1 LPFPRSLRAWTH
13 RGNTPR
19 STPAWRALF
28 PGLCWSPMDDKRT
41 SESGG
46 PGRALPAGPP
56 ECSHRIL
63 VVDDDSET
71 RRRYGF
77 VLAPAGYHVDGA
89 ADGAAGWEALQTNHY
104 QLLIT
109 EQEMPN
115 LTGMELIKKLRA
127 ARMALPVVM
136 AARRLPVEELAED
149 PSLQLAATLS
159 KPFLANALLDTVKTV
174 LSVIDGAPEKIKPLP
189 ARQSQPSAD
198 ALWLR

>member
-1 LPFPRSLRAWTH
+1 
-13 RGNTPR
+13 
-19 STPAWRALF
+19 
-28 PGLCWSPMDDKRT
+28 MDDKRT
-41 SESGG
+41 SEASGG
-46 PGRALPAGPP
+46 PDRALRAGPP
-56 ECSHRIL
+56 EWSHRIL

-89 ADGAAGWEALQTNHY
+89 ADGAAGWTALQTNHY
-104 QLLIT
+104 HLLIT
-109 EQEMPN
+109 EQEMPH

-149 PSLQLAATLS
+149 PSLQLAAMLS
-159 KPFLANALLDTVKTV
+159 KPFLAQALLDTVKTV
-174 LSVIDGAPEKIKPLP
+174 LGVTESAAEKIKPLP
-189 ARQSQPSAD
+189 ARQSQPPAD